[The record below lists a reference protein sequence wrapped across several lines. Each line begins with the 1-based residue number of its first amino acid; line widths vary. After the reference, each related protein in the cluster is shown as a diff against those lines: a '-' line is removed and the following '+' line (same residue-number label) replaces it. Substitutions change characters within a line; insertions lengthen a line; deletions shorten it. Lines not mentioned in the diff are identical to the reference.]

1 MSDAGQVF
9 EGSCL
14 CGRVRYRA
22 VGPWEFMNHCHCTD
36 CQKSHATA
44 FATYAGIPRQRFT
57 YLQGE
62 DHLQSHRVESGT
74 RRFFCRTCGANI
86 LSDGEDEPDTVYVA
100 AGTLDTPLEVK
111 FKAHHIFVRS
121 KACWYEIQDGLP
133 QYATYEESE
142 R

>member
-1 MSDAGQVF
+1 MKLFTRKLLIVAAVFAGAVGLAAPPAWTANLDAGL
-9 EGSCL
+9 EL
-14 CGRVRYRA
+14 
-22 VGPWEFMNHCHCTD
+22 D
-36 CQKSHATA
+36 
-44 FATYAGIPRQRFT
+44 
-57 YLQGE
+57 
-62 DHLQSHRVESGT
+62 
-74 RRFFCRTCGANI
+74 ANI

-121 KACWYEIQDGLP
+121 RASWYEIQDGLP